1 MIFSGSRDE
10 ADRYLKS
17 IAGRY
22 YVYVLTRPDGTPF
35 YIGKGTV
42 RRQIIWRSR
51 WAGLVEH
58 RPRLGVDVKRRGCG
72 VASVDVRW
80 SVA

>member
-1 MIFSGSRDE
+1 MLINKVRVEGRVRDRPVFLCSF
-10 ADRYLKS
+10 AF
-17 IAGRY
+17 GREN
-22 YVYVLTRPDGTPF
+22 VA
-35 YIGKGTV
+35 TV
-42 RRQIIWRSR
+42 RRQIIWRSI

>member
-1 MIFSGSRDE
+1 MAG
-10 ADRYLKS
+10 ADS
-17 IAGRY
+17 VGMGWTA
-22 YVYVLTRPDGTPF
+22 VQAD
-35 YIGKGTV
+35 V